1 MRRAFLF
8 SDSPERRALLESA
21 RAAGLWALHPNRT
34 YVTPELVREAHAAG
48 FVVNAWTV
56 NEPREIAQFDKWGVD
71 GIMSDYPERVPRG

>member
-1 MRRAFLF
+1 VRRAFLF

-34 YVTPELVREAHAAG
+34 YVTPELVRDAHGAG